1 MNNNLNK
8 DNEWL
13 RHLQSEGDYSLDDL
27 LMGLE
32 DEKGFTKFVQ
42 VIKHMFRRMKK
53 EEKPRA
59 VQRSLPPR
67 NVIRYISRTQKR
79 AIRNA

>member
-1 MNNNLNK
+1 MNNLNK

-13 RHLQSEGDYSLDDL
+13 QHLQSEGDYSLDDL

-32 DEKGFTKFVQ
+32 DEKGFTKFIQ
-42 VIKHMFRRMKK
+42 VIKHLFRRMKK
-53 EEKPRA
+53 DEKPRA
-59 VQRSLPPR
+59 VQRPLSSKNL
-67 NVIRYISRTQKR
+67 IRYVSRTQKR